1 MNLQEQISRMKSM
14 MGVINENTSH
24 IFTNT
29 NVMVGD
35 VYEESEIYT
44 YVQKLHYKR
53 KEDFWEGDLGDRI
66 EEYPYYVVR
75 EIPIDEI
82 DMDVYQIDED
92 DLEEYIEL
100 FKELQSYPPIVLTK
114 EYDIIDGTHRANA
127 LRELGL
133 TSIICFVGKIKI

>member
-1 MNLQEQISRMKSM
+1 